1 VSEIFR
7 TFFTLYLLSQGSAVV
22 GALVIWMAA
31 HDDEPSEQPPAQ
43 PVLETL
49 RLASAVSHRRTVSW
63 PVPAPEQ
70 LKDDTTRPIRVNR
83 PCCRT
88 TYLHGE
94 GRHRAPESLS
104 RVPDFTAELPQVTSP
119 RLDWSAHPSGEYPVL
134 GGVQR

>member
-1 VSEIFR
+1 VSELFR
-7 TFFTLYLLSQGSAVV
+7 IVFTLYLLSQLSAVV
-22 GALVIWMAA
+22 GALVFWMAA
-31 HDDEPSEQPPAQ
+31 HDDELSEEPPAQ

-70 LKDDTTRPIRVNR
+70 LKDDVTRPIRVNR
-83 PCCRT
+83 PWCRT

-94 GRHRAPESLS
+94 GRHRAPESLL
-104 RVPDFTAELPQVTSP
+104 RDPGWTAELPQVTSP

-134 GGVQR
+134 DGVR

>member
-7 TFFTLYLLSQGSAVV
+7 TFFTLYLLSQLSAVV
-22 GALVIWMAA
+22 GALVFWMAA

-63 PVPAPEQ
+63 PVPAPGE
-70 LKDDTTRPIRVNR
+70 LKDDTTRPIRDNK
-83 PCCRT
+83 PWCRT
-88 TYLHGE
+88 GYLHDE
-94 GRHRAPESLS
+94 GQHRT
-104 RVPDFTAELPQVTSP
+104 PDSVIRDVGWTRELPKVTSAQ
-119 RLDWSAHPSGEYPVL
+119 LDWSAHPSGEYPVL